1 MTLKKFKKLPNGTLL
16 KDKEK
21 VEWLK
26 VSDGIKCVVD
36 GAFIPWYWIGDFKS
50 LVRVKKSDGK
60 MEK

>member
-1 MTLKKFKKLPNGTLL
+1 MTLKKFKKLPDGTLL
-16 KDKEK
+16 KDKEG

-50 LVRVKKSDGK
+50 LVIMK
-60 MEK
+60 